1 MRRALAVLVA
11 GTLAAGG
18 CAEEPNSP
26 ISEPEQPAAA
36 ATTPAPTQPPEP
48 RLAWGPTEA
57 ELQQAMADA
66 AELSDEAAAGQVIVA
81 RYDGTEP
88 ATAAQLV
95 TDYHLGGVILFSQ
108 NIASLDQVSA
118 TSAAVQEAVAAT
130 RQWPAMVAVD
140 NEGGLV
146 QRLSGDVGPWTSYPP
161 LLSAGAASDA
171 PDVITAAYQAMA
183 AELVASGITTNFA
196 PVADVTVGP
205 SDVTIGTRS
214 AGSDPQRVA
223 QVVVAASAGFSAG
236 GVLSSVK
243 HFPGHGSLNVDS
255 HLRLP
260 VLDTPTAELVNRD
273 LVPFAAG
280 VDAGS
285 PMVMVGHIAVTD
297 WDPDVPAT
305 LSPAA
310 YSYLRDQLGF
320 TGVAVTDALDMGA
333 LTATWSSEQIAV
345 MALNAGADLLLVP
358 GDVAAAHGGI
368 MDALADGTLSRDR
381 LTQAAGR
388 VIAMLRW
395 QRQLAAAATPAPVG
409 SAGPAAQA
417 LAAAA
422 ITMVAGQ
429 CSAAVVGGTVRLQG
443 GTASERQLLTTGLTA
458 AGVDVVDPAQTL
470 VVLADRDW
478 SGGSA
483 DVVVALDSP
492 YVLTG
497 ARADTVIAAYSDT
510 PTSLNALVAVLTGS
524 ATATGRLPVTV
535 GDLPASVC

>member
-1 MRRALAVLVA
+1 MRWVLAVALLLVGCSPQTVPEPA
-11 GTLAAGG
+11 PADVTLAQTVG
-18 CAEEPNSP
+18 PSP
-26 ISEPEQPAAA
+26 SSQPSPSPP
-36 ATTPAPTQPPEP
+36 PA
-48 RLAWGPTEA
+48 LAWGPTQSQ
-57 ELQQAMADA
+57 LQQAMDEA
-66 AELSDEAAAGQVIVA
+66 AQLSDEAAAGQVIVA

-88 ATAAQLV
+88 ATAAQMV
-95 TDYHLGGVILFSQ
+95 TDYQLGGVILFSQ
-108 NIASLDQVSA
+108 NIVSLDQVSA

-130 RQWPAMVAVD
+130 RPWPAMVAVD
-140 NEGGLV
+140 NEGGSV
-146 QRLSGDVGPWTSYPP
+146 QRLSGDAGPWTSFPP
-161 LLSAGAASDA
+161 FLSAGAASDA
-171 PDVITAAYQAMA
+171 PDAIAAAYQAMA

-205 SDVTIGTRS
+205 SDLTIGTRS

-236 GVLSSVK
+236 GVLGSLK

-260 VLDTPTAELVNRD
+260 VLETPTAELATRD

-280 VDAGS
+280 IDAGS

-297 WDPDVPAT
+297 WDRGVPAT
-305 LSPAA
+305 LSSAA

-358 GDVAAAHGGI
+358 ADVAAAHRGI
-368 MDALADGTLSRDR
+368 MSALADGTLSRER
-381 LTQAAGR
+381 LTEAAGR

-395 QRQLAAAATPAPVG
+395 QQQLATAATPAPVG

-429 CSAAVVGGTVRLQG
+429 CDAAVVAQTVRLQG
-443 GTASERQLLTTGLTA
+443 GTAAAREALATA
-458 AGVDVVDPAQTL
+458 LATAGVEVDDRAETVVA
-470 VVLADRDW
+470 LAYQGW
-478 SGGSA
+478 SGDDA

-492 YVLTG
+492 YLLTG
-497 ARADTVIAAYSDT
+497 AQAGTVIVSYSDS
-510 PTSLNALVAVLTGS
+510 PTSLAALAAVLTGT
-524 ATATGRLPVTV
+524 AEATGRLPVTV
-535 GDLPASVC
+535 GELPASVC